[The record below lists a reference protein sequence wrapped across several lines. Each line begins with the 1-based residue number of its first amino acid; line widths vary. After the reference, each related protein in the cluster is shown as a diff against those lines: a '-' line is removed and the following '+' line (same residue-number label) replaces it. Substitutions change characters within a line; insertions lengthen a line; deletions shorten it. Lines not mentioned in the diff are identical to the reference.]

1 MLSRRVQ
8 LHKGERM
15 TFSSIAHLEPL
26 PGDSR
31 LVQALR
37 EKLQGFPPVYFSMV
51 MATGIVSIAAYLQ
64 GLTRLAAGMMWLNA
78 VLYVLFWL
86 LLFARLVISPK
97 PLLRDLTNFR
107 LAPSFFTIVAGTS
120 VLARELLIIHA
131 ESRVAAGM
139 LWIAFPL
146 WAVFIYVIF
155 TAFTVKEAK
164 PSLAEGIHGGW
175 LLSVVATQA
184 VSILTALVAR
194 RSAND
199 QAMLFTALVLWLC
212 GGMLY
217 IWIISLIFYRYTFFK
232 FVPSDLM
239 PPYWINMGA
248 MAISTLA
255 GATLIQS
262 APFAAFLEPM
272 LPFLKGFTILFWAT
286 ATWWIPMLVILGFWR
301 HVYKKFALKYDPL
314 YWGLVFPL
322 GMFSVCTHQLLQV
335 LHLSFLQW
343 LPWAFA
349 YIAIAAWLMTFIG
362 LVMQLPR
369 ILRTI

>member
-1 MLSRRVQ
+1 MSFSR
-8 LHKGERM
+8 M
-15 TFSSIAHLEPL
+15 AHLEPL
-26 PGDSR
+26 PVGPGR
-31 LVQALR
+31 VPALR
-37 EKLQGFPPVYFSMV
+37 EKLQSFPPVYFAMV

-64 GLTRLAAGMMWLNA
+64 GLTKIAAGMMWLNA
-78 VLYVLFWL
+78 GLYVLLWL
-86 LLFARLVISPK
+86 LLLARLIVGPK
-97 PLLRDLTNFR
+97 SLLGELASFR
-107 LAPSFFTIVAGTS
+107 LAPSFFTIVAGTG
-120 VLARELLIIHA
+120 VLAREFLIIDLASRLA
-131 ESRVAAGM
+131 EAM

-155 TAFTVKEAK
+155 SAFTVKEVK

-175 LLSVVATQA
+175 LVAVVATQS
-184 VSILTALVAR
+184 VSILTALIAR
-194 RSAND
+194 RSAN
-199 QAMLFTALVLWLC
+199 QEMLFIALVLWLC

-232 FVPSDLM
+232 FAPSDLM

-255 GATLIQS
+255 GVTLIQS
-262 APFAAFLEPM
+262 APFAGFLGSI
-272 LPFLKGFTILFWAT
+272 LPFLKGFTIFFWAT

-314 YWGLVFPL
+314 YWGMVFPL
-322 GMFSVCTHQLLQV
+322 GMYSVCTHQLLQV
-335 LHLSFLQW
+335 MHLPFLQW

-349 YIAIAAWLMTFIG
+349 YIAMAAWLITFIG
-362 LVMQLPR
+362 LIMQLRR